1 MTTTA
6 LDTDLIIAAVV
17 HDVKNS
23 LGMIT
28 TEIEQISNTIDDQFP
43 QAATQLQQISL
54 EASRINNG
62 LMHLLGL
69 YRSSRGT
76 LHIQIDEVMVQ
87 DLLEDATIRFSS
99 SLSRM
104 GIEMIVDFDDIDLA
118 WYLDR
123 SLVEGILNNAITN
136 AIRYT
141 KTKLTLTARE
151 VDGFIEFV
159 LTDDGEGYPDDLLN
173 CLSEDGDLDF
183 RSGSTGLG
191 LHFSDQIARQH
202 INGDKTGYVSLT
214 NDPVTQGAIFKLVL
228 PWI

>member
-1 MTTTA
+1 MKNDE
-6 LDTDLIIAAVV
+6 LDTGLIIAAVV

-28 TEIEQISNTIDDQFP
+28 NEIEQISNTIENDYSEES
-43 QAATQLQQISL
+43 TKLHRLSL

-69 YRSSRGT
+69 YRSTHGS
-76 LHIQIDEVMVQ
+76 LHLQIDEAMVQ
-87 DLLEDATIRFSS
+87 DILEDATIRFSS
-99 SLSRM
+99 SLERL
-104 GIEMIVDFDDIDLA
+104 GIEMVVELEDADLS
-118 WYLDR
+118 WFLDA

-141 KTKLTLTARE
+141 KSKLTLSAMAYDDR
-151 VDGFIEFV
+151 IEFT
-159 LTDDGEGYPDDLLN
+159 LADDGKGYPDELLT
-173 CLSEDGDLDF
+173 CLSDDGDLDF

-191 LHFSDQIARQH
+191 LYFSDKIAKQH
-202 INGDKTGYVSLT
+202 IKGDNSGHVELSNNANGAV
-214 NDPVTQGAIFKLVL
+214 FKLVL